1 MQNLSSMYVSNAY
14 KHRKNK
20 SLKYSKIVKQDKKYD
35 KIKNIAKEQNRKV
48 PKEQVNND
56 KMTVE

>member
-1 MQNLSSMYVSNAY
+1 MYVSNAY